1 MANTIRTITKVIA
14 RPGQEAALKALLIE
28 VVELARENPG
38 CLRFELLQGN
48 SNPGELVTLGDW
60 QDDAT
65 FQAHYRSGYMDEF
78 MREIPDLVNH
88 PPDIQWYSLVM

>member
-1 MANTIRTITKVIA
+1 MAKTIRTITKVIA
-14 RPGQEAALKALLIE
+14 RSGHEEPLKALLIE

-48 SNPGELVTLGDW
+48 NNPGEFVTLGAW
-60 QDDAT
+60 QDDAA

-78 MREIPDLVNH
+78 MREIPDLVDH
-88 PPDIQWYSLVM
+88 PPDIQWYSLVL

>member
-1 MANTIRTITKVIA
+1 MAKPIRTVTKVIA
-14 RPGQEAALKALLIE
+14 RSGHEDALKALLIE

-48 SNPGELVTLGDW
+48 ANPGEFVTVGDW
-60 QDDAT
+60 HDDAA

-78 MREIPDLVNH
+78 MREIPDLADH
-88 PPDIQWYSLVM
+88 SPDIQWYTLVL